1 MLTQIVLLL
10 YFISSFRWRNTPRRS
25 RGTKYCNCVTK
36 GSRFLEFPERRASL
50 ERLRLWLTRYDAEGH
65 LEVRHGP
72 GRPRATTE
80 AEDASIVAR
89 AKETPLTTATSI
101 KHSLELN
108 VSSAT
113 VRKRLKE
120 AGLKHHIPAVKEI
133 LTETHRRRRVQFAR
147 DHLNFDWQNVVFS
160 DEKMFSSEGPVK
172 SFYFV
177 LFIIVNHFQMLIM
190 NWYIFYRLHVIV
202 GERRERGFSLKMSRN
217 DFIAAGNRCPC
228 SDGWREVE

>member
-1 MLTQIVLLL
+1 MAEHTTSFERHKILQLRDEG
-10 YFISSFRWRNTPRRS
+10 FSISGIS
-25 RGTKYCNCVTK
+25 RETGFTRKTV
-36 GSRFLEFPERRASL
+36 
-50 ERLRLWLTRYDAEGH
+50 RLWLTRYDAEGH

-72 GRPRATTE
+72 GRSRATTE

-89 AKETPLTTATSI
+89 AKETPLTTATST

-133 LTETHRRRRVQFAR
+133 LTETHRRRRMQFAR

-177 LFIIVNHFQMLIM
+177 LLIIVNHFQMLIM

-202 GERRERGFSLKMSRN
+202 GERRERGFSLQMSRN
-217 DFIAAGNRCPC
+217 DFIAAGNLCPC
-228 SDGWREVE
+228 SDGWREVESDTFRKLKVI